1 MALKPNNKRNQSRA
15 RRRVM
20 VKYGLS
26 TAEKTAFTKNLS
38 ETGLFI
44 QTNAVFKPGTT
55 IHVAIQF
62 PQDTVS
68 MWAEVVWAKVVPPA
82 LAHVLECGMG
92 VRFIDPT
99 PDWKAFFVEWKK
111 KAGVLEES

>member
-1 MALKPNNKRNQSRA
+1 MAEKPNSRRTQGRAKRRI
-15 RRRVM
+15 M

-26 TAEKTAFTKNLS
+26 TAEKVAFTKNLS

-44 QTNAVFKPGTT
+44 QTNTVFKPGTT

-62 PQDTVS
+62 PQETVS
-68 MWAEVVWAKVVPPA
+68 MWAQVVWAKVVPPQ

-92 VRFIDPT
+92 VHFIDP
-99 PDWKAFFVEWKK
+99 PSDWKSFFLEWKK
-111 KAGVLEES
+111 KAGVIEET